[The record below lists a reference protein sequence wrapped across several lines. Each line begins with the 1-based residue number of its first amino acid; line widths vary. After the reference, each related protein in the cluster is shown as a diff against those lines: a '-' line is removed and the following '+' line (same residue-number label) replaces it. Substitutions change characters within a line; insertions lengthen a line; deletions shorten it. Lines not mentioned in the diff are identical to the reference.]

1 MSDPVRYT
9 LRTRIGDIYKEPP
22 SDYIEHITK
31 CKRREFSAIVYD
43 ILHVSK
49 TPLVVD
55 IHERF
60 DKKEEVTDFVIEM
73 KFWAVESQT
82 VTIAFPKFIDRE
94 ATFLEKA
101 KWLFN
106 L

>member
-1 MSDPVRYT
+1 MSDPTIYS
-9 LRTRIGDIYKEPP
+9 LKTRVADIYQEPP

-31 CKRREFSAIVYD
+31 WKRREFGVMIYD
-43 ILHVSK
+43 VLRDSK

-55 IHERF
+55 IRERF
-60 DKKEEVTDFVIEM
+60 DKRGEATDFVIEM
-73 KFWAVESQT
+73 KCWAVENQT
-82 VTIAFPKFIDRE
+82 VIIAFPKFISRK
-94 ATFLEKA
+94 ATFLEKV